1 MNPKTSIIRVT
12 HLPKIHLG
20 EDAVLLAMNTAGL
33 DALSAALEQ
42 VRKHGACRLKHQEH
56 THHFRV
62 QAGAADLELHDERTE
77 PPRV

>member
-1 MNPKTSIIRVT
+1 
-12 HLPKIHLG
+12 
-20 EDAVLLAMNTAGL
+20 VLLAMNTAGL